1 MSRIKKGYKIGG
13 FFIMDRKRIIEILFS
28 TKKYTEDQKEIIMN
42 LEEAKFEWEGA
53 RSYFQV
59 ADDPK
64 LIDYA
69 IYREDQSR
77 ARYIY
82 FLLEA
87 RSKGITIDA
96 SSMIEDL
103 DIINR

>member
-1 MSRIKKGYKIGG
+1 
-13 FFIMDRKRIIEILFS
+13 MDRKRIIEILFS
-28 TKKYTEDQKEIIMN
+28 TIKYTQDQKDIIMQ
-42 LEEAKFEWEGA
+42 LEEAKVEWESA
-53 RSYFQV
+53 RNYFQV

-69 IYREDQSR
+69 IYREDQSK

-87 RSKGITIDA
+87 KRKGVTIDA
-96 SSMIEDL
+96 SYMIEEL
-103 DIINR
+103 NAVNK